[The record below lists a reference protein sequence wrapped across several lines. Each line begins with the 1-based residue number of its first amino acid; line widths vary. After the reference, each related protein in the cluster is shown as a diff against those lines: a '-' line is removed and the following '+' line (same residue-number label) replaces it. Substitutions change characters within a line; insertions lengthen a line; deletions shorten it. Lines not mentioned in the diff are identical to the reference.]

1 MFSNHLYV
9 ALQAAR
15 EAGALIKE
23 RFGTRLEINQKDGGR
38 DFVTEVDRQAQN
50 VIAFILSGKFPEHLI
65 IGEEDDELDSELGSL
80 ADLQPDQYAWVVDP
94 LDGTSNYIRNIPNYS
109 VSITL
114 VQGQDLKVGV
124 IYIPQNDEIF
134 YAEPGK
140 GAWRNGKPIHVAD
153 NPNVASSMLGA
164 GVPVLDEKER
174 QEMMKILSKV
184 APKCLSMRMSGSSSS
199 SLAYVACGRF
209 SALFESG
216 MHPWDILAG
225 ALLVTEAGG
234 KVSNFSGGDFLVT
247 SSDIL
252 ASNGQVHGELLEYLK

>member
-23 RFGTRLEINQKDGGR
+23 RFGTRLEINQTDGGR

-50 VIAFILSGKFPEHLI
+50 VIAFILSGSFPEHLI
-65 IGEEDDELDSELGSL
+65 IGEEDDESDSELGSL
-80 ADLQPDQYAWVVDP
+80 ADLPPDQYAWVVDP
-94 LDGTSNYIRNIPNYS
+94 LNGTSNYIWNIPSYS
-109 VSITL
+109 VSIAL

-124 IYIPQNDEIF
+124 VYVPQNDEIF

-140 GAWRNGKPIHVAD
+140 GAWRNGKPIHVAS
-153 NPNVASSMLGA
+153 NPDAASSMLGV
-164 GVPVLDEKER
+164 GVPVLDEQER

-184 APKCLSMRMSGSSSS
+184 APNCLSMRMSGSSSS
-199 SLAYVACGRF
+199 SLAYVACGRL
-209 SALFESG
+209 SALFETG
-216 MHPWDILAG
+216 MHPWDTAAG

-247 SSDIL
+247 KSDIL
-252 ASNGQVHGELLEYLK
+252 ASNGLVHEELLEYLK